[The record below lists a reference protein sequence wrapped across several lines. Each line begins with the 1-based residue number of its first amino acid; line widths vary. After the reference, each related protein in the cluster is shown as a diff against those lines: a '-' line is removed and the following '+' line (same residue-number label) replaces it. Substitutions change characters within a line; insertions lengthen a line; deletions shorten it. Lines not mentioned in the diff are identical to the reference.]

1 MNTAKPR
8 NLTRGPIPVSPWV
21 SLAERLIVIV
31 LVLPSCHLV
40 WNMVLSSEL
49 VSGRDLPLV
58 HEWIANWV
66 VGPRLLLILPIVFVA
81 GWVWAFF
88 AKESGSKWLAIL
100 QVLSAL
106 VVVFALCMSAV
117 ALSALLFPIKWMP
130 PA

>member
-1 MNTAKPR
+1 MDTAKLR

-40 WNMVLSSEL
+40 WHMVLSSEL
-49 VSGRDLPLV
+49 VSGHDLPLA
-58 HEWIANWV
+58 HELIANWV

-81 GWVWAFF
+81 GLVWASF
-88 AKESGSKWLAIL
+88 AKESGRRWQAIL
-100 QVLSAL
+100 QVLSTL
-106 VVVFALCMSAV
+106 IVVFSLCMSAV
-117 ALSALLFPIKWMP
+117 AFSALLFPIKWMP